1 MAKKVNLRNYII
13 GASIGMVYL
22 ERGQFRNENVLMAD
36 GCSQHFLFLIFGWTK
51 YTAYQIILCWCQ
63 IIKLSLY
70 FFPNMCDSRNFGH
83 QTVET
88 VLDFILEGYTI
99 TTDGDCS
106 HEINRCLLLGR
117 KIMTS
122 LDCILKHQFFMLNF
136 LYSPT
141 LESPL
146 DCKEIQPVHPKGNQ
160 SWMFIGRID
169 VEVEIPIFR
178 PPDMKSWLIWKDP
191 DVGKDWRQEE
201 KGTTED
207 EMIRCHHW
215 LSGYE
220 FG

>member
-88 VLDFILEGYTI
+88 VLDFILEGSTI

-117 KIMTS
+117 KVMTTGKTIALTRQTFVGKVMS
-122 LDCILKHQFFMLNF
+122 LLLNMLSTLVITFLPRSKHL
-136 LYSPT
+136 L
-141 LESPL
+141 
-146 DCKEIQPVHPKGNQ
+146 I
-160 SWMFIGRID
+160 
-169 VEVEIPIFR
+169 
-178 PPDMKSWLIWKDP
+178 SWLQWFWSP
-191 DVGKDWRQEE
+191 RQ
-201 KGTTED
+201 
-207 EMIRCHHW
+207 
-215 LSGYE
+215 
-220 FG
+220 